1 MGNIADVV
9 VIGNGKIAT
18 NYLSLTE
25 AQKIKRSI
33 VGARENYDEYG
44 PGILKDIIKDPTVQY
59 ILIANIQKDLG
70 GTRYSTLLEYIIE
83 NSLDTSKIVVIPGR
97 QVYKL
102 LTPDK
107 SIKTKEELTR

>member
-9 VIGNGKIAT
+9 AIGNGKIAT

-59 ILIANIQKDLG
+59 ILIEKAIHHPYINLSNRQCRCKYWN
-70 GTRYSTLLEYIIE
+70 GT
-83 NSLDTSKIVVIPGR
+83 
-97 QVYKL
+97 
-102 LTPDK
+102 
-107 SIKTKEELTR
+107 